1 MKKHAI
7 DLGETIIIL
16 SVIVSAT
23 VSRNLSDPHFGFR
36 ASPEK
41 EREKKYIFQMDSGNW
56 CEEK

>member
-23 VSRNLSDPHFGFR
+23 VSRILSDRDPHFRFR
-36 ASPEK
+36 ASPLR
-41 EREKKYIFQMDSGNW
+41 EREGKKIYLSDGLR
-56 CEEK
+56 KLA

>member
-1 MKKHAI
+1 MKKQAI

-36 ASPEK
+36 ASPLR
-41 EREKKYIFQMDSGNW
+41 EREGKKIYLSDGLR
-56 CEEK
+56 KLV